1 MKKLISVI
9 VIIFITNNLSA
20 LEIKD
25 STITVSATAE
35 MFVVP
40 DEIELEITL
49 EEQGNERI
57 ADLEKTFWQ
66 ALGIHEINK
75 KQLSYYNLNVMY
87 YWYYWWNSR
96 KASKKSKKIVLKLN
110 QKTNFLK
117 LVKSLNKD
125 WVVDIKIVGISN
137 KNIERYKK
145 EVEIKAMKS
154 AKEKASYLLESID
167 EKIGRVISVVELDVT
182 KNHTTNNMQ
191 IETRGYLK
199 SSYRSF
205 ESIPEIRLKYSVKTK
220 FQINY

>member
-167 EKIGRVISVVELDVT
+167 EKIGRVISVVELDIT

-191 IETRGYLK
+191 FETRGYLK

-205 ESIPEIRLKYSVKTK
+205 ESIPKIIL
-220 FQINY
+220 NL